1 MGIGFDR
8 AKTGSDAVDQ
18 YCPEVAEVFGSLKN
32 CPEEELL
39 WFHHLPWAYKMRSGK
54 TLWEELCYHYY
65 LLYIEA
71 LKELRRFKNFGI
83 P

>member
-65 LLYIEA
+65 LL
-71 LKELRRFKNFGI
+71 
-83 P
+83 